1 VLVLDENEELERM
14 ESACD
19 YTLRETRA
27 MDKKVSA
34 NKPERDVVKAATQSD
49 LHDPET
55 MPSEIAFIQSPTS
68 SRNLESLPISSAL
81 PSHDVMRRS
90 WSLVRPLLAGLVL
103 TALQLTMAVGLLA
116 PEGPASYR
124 YSTLIQHDSY
134 WFMNIV
140 DHGHQTIVPPI
151 NQKMMEVSN
160 VAFFPAYPA
169 IAALLRRGLNID
181 SGSALLI
188 TAQLAAWGFWSYF
201 FLLCMRWRIS
211 PVLQVCG
218 ALLIVAHPAAFFLI
232 AGYSESLFLMALLG
246 FIYWSS
252 AQGRTAKI
260 CAALHGIVMSA
271 TRIVGIVCAA
281 FPVVHAVCTKGW
293 KGPHEPRT
301 WFRQYGPAIGLMIA
315 ATLGA
320 LGFFLYCQLRWSRWD
335 IYMLTQAAGWGIVPD
350 YFAVF
355 KPSSYRWLIPALNNP
370 TEASQMSMTLGALLF
385 VGVSVCELLVALR
398 RARRSRASTIQ
409 RRTNWATRV
418 GIYFCAAA
426 IYYLSVS
433 GVASV
438 AMESMLR
445 YEFCVHAL
453 IVLAFLNYLRQF
465 RTPPLFVRV
474 FGIAAVALVSAA
486 GLSVQGWYVWNFTRG
501 GWVA

>member
-1 VLVLDENEELERM
+1 
-14 ESACD
+14 
-19 YTLRETRA
+19 
-27 MDKKVSA
+27 
-34 NKPERDVVKAATQSD
+34 
-49 LHDPET
+49 
-55 MPSEIAFIQSPTS
+55 MPSEIAFAQSPTS
-68 SRNLESLPISSAL
+68 FCNLEDLPVSSAL
-81 PSHDVMRRS
+81 PTHELMTRY
-90 WSLVRPLLAGLVL
+90 WSLLRPLLAGLVL
-103 TALQLTMAVGLLA
+103 TVLQLATAVGLLA

-140 DHGHQTIVPPI
+140 DRGYHSIVPPI

-169 IAALLRRGLNID
+169 IAALLRYGLNID
-181 SGSALLI
+181 TGNALLI
-188 TAQLAAWGFWSYF
+188 AAQLAAWGFWSYF
-201 FLLCMRWRIS
+201 FLFCKRWRIS
-211 PVLQVCG
+211 PSLQVCG

-252 AQGRTAKI
+252 GAGRSAKVW
-260 CAALHGIVMSA
+260 AALHGILMSA

-281 FPVVHAVCTKGW
+281 FPVVHSVCAKGW
-293 KGPHEPRT
+293 NGLRQPRRL
-301 WFRQYGPAIGLMIA
+301 FRQYAPAIGLMVI

-320 LGFFLYCQLRWSRWD
+320 LSFFLYCQLRWGRWD

-350 YFAVF
+350 YLAVF

-370 TEASQMSMTLGALLF
+370 TEASQMSMMLGALLF
-385 VGVSVCELLVALR
+385 VGIALCELLPAIR
-398 RARRSRASTIQ
+398 Q
-409 RRTNWATRV
+409 RIGLPIRV

-426 IYYLSVS
+426 IYYISVS
-433 GVASV
+433 GVACV
-438 AMESMLR
+438 DMESMLR

-453 IVLAFLNYLRQF
+453 IVLALLSYLRQF
-465 RTPPLFVRV
+465 RTPPMFVRA
-474 FGIAAVALVSAA
+474 FGIAAVALISAA

-501 GWVA
+501 NWVA

>member
-1 VLVLDENEELERM
+1 M
-14 ESACD
+14 S
-19 YTLRETRA
+19 
-27 MDKKVSA
+27 
-34 NKPERDVVKAATQSD
+34 
-49 LHDPET
+49 
-55 MPSEIAFIQSPTS
+55 SEIAFVQSPTS
-68 SRNLESLPISSAL
+68 SCNLESLPISSAL
-81 PSHDVMRRS
+81 PSHELMARF
-90 WSLVRPLLAGLVL
+90 WSLIRPLLVGLVL
-103 TALQLTMAVGLLA
+103 TALQVAIAAGLLA

-140 DHGHQTIVPPI
+140 DHGYQTIVPPI

-181 SGSALLI
+181 TGNALLI
-188 TAQLAAWGFWSYF
+188 VAQLAAWGFWSYF
-201 FLLCMRWRIS
+201 FLLCRRWRIS
-211 PVLQVCG
+211 HVLQICG

-232 AGYSESLFLMALLG
+232 AGYSESLFLMTLLG

-252 AQGRTAKI
+252 AEGRAAK
-260 CAALHGIVMSA
+260 CFAALHGMVMSA

-281 FPVVHAVCTKGW
+281 FPVVHSICARGFKGLR
-293 KGPHEPRT
+293 EPRA

-320 LGFFLYCQLRWSRWD
+320 LGFFLYCQLRWGRWD

-350 YFAVF
+350 YMAVF
-355 KPSSYRWLIPALNNP
+355 RPSSYRWLIPALNNP

-385 VGVSVCELLVALR
+385 VGIAICEFLPAIR
-398 RARRSRASTIQ
+398 Q
-409 RRTNWATRV
+409 RTGLPIRV
-418 GIYFCAAA
+418 GIYFCAAS
-426 IYYLSVS
+426 IYYISVS
-433 GVASV
+433 GVACV

-453 IVLAFLNYLRQF
+453 IVLALLNYLRQF
-465 RTPPLFVRV
+465 PTPPMFVRA
-474 FGIAAVALVSAA
+474 FGLAAVALISAA
-486 GLSVQGWYVWNFTRG
+486 GISVQGWYVWNFTRG
-501 GWVA
+501 NWVA